1 MPSVFGDGLSFDQ
14 RRSESENIV
23 SDSFAEFS
31 RDFEPYD
38 RLRFPQRQGRSA
50 ATARR
55 SAS

>member
-1 MPSVFGDGLSFDQ
+1 MFGDGLSFDQ
-14 RRSESENIV
+14 RRSDSGNIS
-23 SDSFAEFS
+23 SDSFREFS

-38 RLRFPQRQGRSA
+38 RLLFRDGKIDPP